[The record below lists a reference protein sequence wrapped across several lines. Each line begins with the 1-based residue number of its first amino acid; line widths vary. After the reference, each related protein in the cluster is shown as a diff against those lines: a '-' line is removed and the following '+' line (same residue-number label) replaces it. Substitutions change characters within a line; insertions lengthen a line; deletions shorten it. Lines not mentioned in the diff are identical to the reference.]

1 MSKQQPLDHNRGI
14 VNQQHYEDT
23 RDISPLE
30 ENNDSID
37 RTNDTPTRTINE
49 SENTDK
55 PPSPASKVMGAE
67 DPFWTEGWQNKGWLC
82 TGSLFLVTFSV
93 FGILFCWGVFQP
105 YYLDHVYPGQ
115 TDVFRIAFIG
125 TSAQCL
131 TTLLGLP
138 LSWVIRC
145 IGYKGT
151 MAIGM
156 LLFPASL
163 ILASFATQLW
173 HVLMT
178 QGILLGIGAAF
189 CFSPSFMLPSQWFVR
204 HRSLANGIGNTGSCV
219 GALCLSPLAQHLIET
234 LGYRNALRVLGAIV
248 FAILSL
254 ATLLARARYPP
265 SSSTPTIM
273 QKSSNITSLR
283 SSPLFSTPFAL
294 GLIFSLLVPFGY
306 VVPFYLM
313 PTYAMQQVG
322 ASASM
327 GAALVSIGMATGVVS
342 RLGSGFIGD
351 RIGPINT
358 LSILTLTSGI
368 YILLMHCNI
377 YANTIVYPS
386 TVAILIM
393 VLWTFSHTVPLY
405 GI

>member
-1 MSKQQPLDHNRGI
+1 
-14 VNQQHYEDT
+14 
-23 RDISPLE
+23 
-30 ENNDSID
+30 
-37 RTNDTPTRTINE
+37 
-49 SENTDK
+49 
-55 PPSPASKVMGAE
+55 
-67 DPFWTEGWQNKGWLC
+67 
-82 TGSLFLVTFSV
+82 
-93 FGILFCWGVFQP
+93 
-105 YYLDHVYPGQ
+105 
-115 TDVFRIAFIG
+115 
-125 TSAQCL
+125 
-131 TTLLGLP
+131 
-138 LSWVIRC
+138 
-145 IGYKGT
+145 

-156 LLFPASL
+156 LLFPSSL

-189 CFSPSFMLPSQWFVR
+189 CFSASFMLPSQWFVR

-248 FAILSL
+248 FVLLSL
-254 ATLLARARYPP
+254 ATVLARARYPP
-265 SSSTPTIM
+265 SSSTPTIT
-273 QKSSNITSLR
+273 QKSNNTTSLR

-327 GAALVSIGMATGVVS
+327 GAALVSIGMATGVIS

-358 LSILTLTSGI
+358 LSILTLIS
-368 YILLMHCNI
+368 
-377 YANTIVYPS
+377 
-386 TVAILIM
+386 AILIM
-393 VLWTFSHTVPLY
+393 VLWTFSHTLPLY
-405 GI
+405 GVYCAAIGLTAGTYFGLVPAVLARIAGMQYLYVSGAVAWMFISIGSLLGTPCVGKLQKDIGWTYAILFTGIAELIAALCMLAIRFTLDRRLCSKL